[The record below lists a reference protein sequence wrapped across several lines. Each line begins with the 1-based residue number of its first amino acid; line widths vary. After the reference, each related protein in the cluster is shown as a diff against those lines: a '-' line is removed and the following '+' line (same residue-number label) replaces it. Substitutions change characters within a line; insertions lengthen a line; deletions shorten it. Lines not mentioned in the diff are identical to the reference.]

1 MTIESTPWLDQLSA
15 LEQENAL
22 LKLRLQACETACARL
37 QAEVMRYRSDTNQLQ
52 NEPSQNE
59 SINAGQNRDR
69 LLEMTAIA
77 ANTLLT
83 IEDFDHAI
91 GAALQIVG
99 AGLETDRVTVIE
111 VLEPSS
117 GLLPRWQVLYE
128 WTSPGTPAQMAN
140 PDWIQGSFDGI
151 EDFYNQFCQG
161 QPVSCATDAMTEP
174 FCSVQVQ
181 LGVKTLHAIPIF
193 VNGHL
198 WGVVGLDDCRIAKQ
212 RSTGEL
218 STLKIVADC
227 VGSAIERQRAQ
238 QTLLQAE
245 QQRVAE
251 LAKANDALKQSLD
264 SLASEPS
271 LDKFL
276 GHVLKVVAEQMDA
289 PLTEYWYHP
298 EPDDIAYVG
307 LICWRGKILKPE
319 EKPGHPG
326 ALGYPVPPKMIQQES
341 LHHRRSHFITDD
353 ITTSEI
359 HIQIAQESGLDAVA
373 WYTQHGV
380 SRFLNVPLILGNKT
394 IGALIVFLPSNR
406 YFTEQQIELTYA
418 LAQQVTLAIQL
429 TRLAEEAK
437 QTAIARE
444 QEKSAQERVAE
455 LAQANDV
462 LKARDHL
469 LETTAIAANTL
480 LSTANFDDAVNTVL
494 QLMGEAL
501 ETDRVKVLEYIDH
514 SALYPAHFA
523 ISHEWVREGTI
534 AQISHPSSSHISSDG
549 AEDFIKQLFESDG
562 FGGALKEWPE
572 VFWKTFESVQ
582 AKAIY
587 CVPIRLEGQ
596 IWGCLIFDDC
606 REVKQRDLSA
616 LSVLK
621 IAANCIGSAIQQQ
634 RSQQALIRADDAK
647 QAAIFEERNRMAG
660 ELHDTLAQAFTGIS
674 LQIEAAMP
682 LVGQTPSAIGNIL
695 NHLKDLAETGLT
707 EARRSVWALYP
718 SAIDYTDLA
727 QLLYESLESIGR
739 NTTTQI
745 KVNIHGTPHPLPTLV
760 SMNLLRI
767 SQEALTNALKHAQA
781 QAITVDLTH
790 ADQSH
795 TGHSI
800 LLTICDDGCG
810 FMPPIDPKTS
820 NGGFGLVIS
829 SPANYP

>member
-1 MTIESTPWLDQLSA
+1 M
-15 LEQENAL
+15 
-22 LKLRLQACETACARL
+22 
-37 QAEVMRYRSDTNQLQ
+37 
-52 NEPSQNE
+52 
-59 SINAGQNRDR
+59 
-69 LLEMTAIA
+69 
-77 ANTLLT
+77 
-83 IEDFDHAI
+83 
-91 GAALQIVG
+91 
-99 AGLETDRVTVIE
+99 
-111 VLEPSS
+111 
-117 GLLPRWQVLYE
+117 
-128 WTSPGTPAQMAN
+128 
-140 PDWIQGSFDGI
+140 
-151 EDFYNQFCQG
+151 
-161 QPVSCATDAMTEP
+161 
-174 FCSVQVQ
+174 
-181 LGVKTLHAIPIF
+181 
-193 VNGHL
+193 
-198 WGVVGLDDCRIAKQ
+198 
-212 RSTGEL
+212 
-218 STLKIVADC
+218 
-227 VGSAIERQRAQ
+227 
-238 QTLLQAE
+238 
-245 QQRVAE
+245 
-251 LAKANDALKQSLD
+251 
-264 SLASEPS
+264 
-271 LDKFL
+271 
-276 GHVLKVVAEQMDA
+276 VAEQMDA

-359 HIQIAQESGLDAVA
+359 HIQIAQESGSDAVA

-596 IWGCLIFDDC
+596 IWG
-606 REVKQRDLSA
+606 V
-616 LSVLK
+616 
-621 IAANCIGSAIQQQ
+621 
-634 RSQQALIRADDAK
+634 
-647 QAAIFEERNRMAG
+647 
-660 ELHDTLAQAFTGIS
+660 
-674 LQIEAAMP
+674 
-682 LVGQTPSAIGNIL
+682 
-695 NHLKDLAETGLT
+695 
-707 EARRSVWALYP
+707 
-718 SAIDYTDLA
+718 
-727 QLLYESLESIGR
+727 
-739 NTTTQI
+739 
-745 KVNIHGTPHPLPTLV
+745 
-760 SMNLLRI
+760 
-767 SQEALTNALKHAQA
+767 
-781 QAITVDLTH
+781 
-790 ADQSH
+790 
-795 TGHSI
+795 
-800 LLTICDDGCG
+800 
-810 FMPPIDPKTS
+810 
-820 NGGFGLVIS
+820 
-829 SPANYP
+829 